1 MGPERTSPRPRRRP
15 PRTGARGLA
24 AAAAGLALAYGL
36 VLFTLRL
43 APVEAALRSRIEAAL
58 DARLGKVQLGPDVR
72 VDPLFRVR
80 FGPVVVPG
88 ERTGDPPLLQVE
100 AVRARPDLVALL
112 RTRRAVVSSLRMS
125 GVRLELPDRPGALRE
140 ALGRLGEGGRPAERG
155 TSAPVA
161 SLGPSALHVRDLV
174 VAFKAGGRPVVLG
187 PLRAS
192 LHRLRGPG
200 GEESLSAAFR
210 LPGDGQGELEVG
222 RAGHGLRATLR
233 LDRIGPEDLSPAREP
248 TATRWTGGTLAVEA
262 SAEADPD
269 LAEVR
274 ARVQLKA
281 SQLFLSGETLAGAPL
296 GPLDLGFSGELGW
309 RRADGRVVLDRA
321 RVALPG
327 GATAK
332 VDGAIGLGSGL
343 PFSLSVNAAGVEYLR
358 TVGALPAALELPPG
372 APRPA
377 GSLDARADLWGE
389 MAEPGGWQLTA
400 ALDLSRMREAA
411 RRAPPVALTAPFE
424 QRVEEEDGTSHTFV
438 VGPENPDF
446 VSVAE
451 LPRYVVRA
459 VTASE
464 DAGFFAHSGFD
475 FDELRNAAVE
485 GAQAGHLRRGGS
497 TISQQLAKN
506 LFLSREKTLARKL
519 HEAILTVALEATVP
533 KARLMEI
540 YLNVAEW
547 GPGIYGIG
555 PAARHWF
562 GKDARELSPREAAF
576 LATVLPSPV
585 RYHQMWERGEPSEAW
600 SARVDEL
607 LRTMNS
613 QGNLTDEELAAALE
627 EPTVFARTAGAADA
641 PAP

>member
-1 MGPERTSPRPRRRP
+1 
-15 PRTGARGLA
+15 
-24 AAAAGLALAYGL
+24 
-36 VLFTLRL
+36 
-43 APVEAALRSRIEAAL
+43 
-58 DARLGKVQLGPDVR
+58 
-72 VDPLFRVR
+72 PLFRVR

-88 ERTGDPPLLQVE
+88 QRPGDPPLLQVE
-100 AVRARPDLVALL
+100 TVRVRPDLVALL
-112 RTRRAVVSSLRMS
+112 RTRRAVVASLRIS
-125 GVRLELPDRPGALRE
+125 GARLELPDRPGALRE
-140 ALGRLGEGGRPAERG
+140 ALWRLGGGSRPAARG
-155 TSAPVA
+155 AAAEPA
-161 SLGPSALHVRDLV
+161 ALGPSALHVRDLV
-174 VAFKAGGRPVVLG
+174 VLFTAGGRPLVLG

-192 LHRLRGPG
+192 LYRRRGPG
-200 GEESLSAAFR
+200 GEESFSAAFR
-210 LPGDGQGELEVG
+210 LPGAGQGELEVG
-222 RAGHGLRATLR
+222 RARHGLHATLR
-233 LDRIGPEDLSPAREP
+233 LDRIGPDDLPPAQDP
-248 TATRWTGGTLAVEA
+248 AATRWSGGTLAAEV

-274 ARVQLKA
+274 ARIQLTA
-281 SQLFLSGETLAGAPL
+281 SQLFLSGGALAAAPL

-309 RRADGRVVLDRA
+309 RRADDRLVLDKA
-321 RVALPG
+321 RLALPG
-327 GATAK
+327 GATAA
-332 VDGAIGLGSGL
+332 VGAAIGLGSGL

-411 RRAPPVALTAPFE
+411 RRAPPVALTGPFE
-424 QRVEEEDGTSHTFV
+424 QRVEEEDGNSLTFV
-438 VGPENPDF
+438 VGPQNPDF

-547 GPGIYGIG
+547 GPGVYGIG
-555 PAARHWF
+555 QAARHWF

-585 RYHQMWERGEPSEAW
+585 RYHQMWERGGPSEAW

-607 LRTMNS
+607 LRTMND
-613 QGNLTDEELAAALE
+613 QGNLTDEELAAALA
-627 EPTVFARTAGAADA
+627 EPTVFARTTGAADA